1 MGWVEKVKTQKKKK
15 FLLLANSILFYR
27 EKREM
32 LLKMQSKLSSAVC
45 IGGRDQNIEHGQ
57 GHIVF
62 DIDEIERKKKRN
74 IGYIDGWE

>member
-45 IGGRDQNIEHGQ
+45 IGGRD
-57 GHIVF
+57 
-62 DIDEIERKKKRN
+62 
-74 IGYIDGWE
+74 